1 MTFRGAA
8 RASALVATFGALAGA
23 PGALSPQQP
32 DIIEITI
39 EEAHAAMRSGRLRCR
54 DLVQGY
60 LDRIEAY
67 DKRGPLLNAIQAV
80 NPRAL
85 ALADS
90 LDAVLASGAVIG
102 PLHCVPVLVKDQ
114 IETSDMPTTF
124 GSALFDGWVSERDAT
139 TVTRMRDA
147 GAIILA
153 KTTMG
158 EFAYHYVGS
167 AFGITRNAYDPTR
180 NPSGSSSGT
189 GAGLAA
195 NLGLVGIGEDT
206 MGSNRGPASAGN
218 LVGLRPT
225 LQLVSRFGMMPYSPT
240 YDTMGP
246 MARTV
251 RDAAL
256 LLDVIAGYDPNDPI
270 TAYAASQVPDTY
282 TARLDTGALRG
293 ARIGILRE
301 TSASFDPDPDG
312 TRRPGYDAVKGV
324 MNAAYRALE
333 AVGATVVDSLV
344 IEEMDLLA
352 GIDNTF
358 ETEAAID
365 GYLASLVDPPVAS
378 LRDIVLSGVV
388 HPWRNWKF
396 WPVIG
401 KTTEDPG
408 YLGLVQ
414 RRERLRLSVL
424 EAMARHDLDAIV
436 YPTFDCPPTPIA
448 ADVLTN
454 PDPDDDYFTCSNTFL
469 SPTIGFPALTVPA
482 GFTPDGLPMGLELM
496 GRPFTEAALLGF
508 GYAYEQATKHRRP
521 APTAPPLG
529 R

>member
-1 MTFRGAA
+1 MTFR
-8 RASALVATFGALAGA
+8 RAALVATFGALAGA
-23 PGALSPQQP
+23 PGGVSAQRP
-32 DIIEITI
+32 DIVEITI
-39 EEAHAAMRSGRLRCR
+39 DEAHAAMRAGDLRCR

-67 DKRGPLLNAIQAV
+67 DQQGPLLNAIQAL

-90 LDAVLASGAVIG
+90 LDAVLASGAEMG

-114 IETSDMPTTF
+114 IETTDMPTTF
-124 GSALFDGWVSERDAT
+124 GSALFDEWVSDRDAT
-139 TVTRMRDA
+139 SVTRMREA
-147 GAIILA
+147 GGIILA

-167 AFGITRNAYDPTR
+167 AFGITRNAYDPRR

-195 NLGLVGIGEDT
+195 NFGLVGIGEDT
-206 MGSNRGPASAGN
+206 SGSNRGPAAAGN

-225 LQLVSRFGMMPYSPT
+225 LQLVSRYGMMPYSPT

-246 MARTV
+246 MARNV

-270 TAYAASQVPDTY
+270 TAYAASKVPDTY
-282 TARLDTGALRG
+282 TERLDPGALSG
-293 ARIGILRE
+293 ARIGILRM
-301 TSASFDPDPDG
+301 TSAHYDPDPDG
-312 TRRPGYDAVKGV
+312 TRRPGYQAVRELT
-324 MNAAYRALE
+324 NAAYATLE
-333 AVGATVVDSLV
+333 ALGATVLDSLE
-344 IEEMDLLA
+344 IEDLDQLA
-352 GIDNTF
+352 GIDNPF

-365 GYLASLVDPPVAS
+365 GYLASLVAPPVAS
-378 LRDIVLSGVV
+378 VKDIVLSGVV
-388 HPWRNWKF
+388 HPWRNQKF

-401 KTTEDPG
+401 KTTDDPE
-408 YLGLVQ
+408 YLGVVHS
-414 RRERLRLSVL
+414 REALRVSVL
-424 EAMARHDLDAIV
+424 EAMADHDLDAIV
-436 YPTFDCPPTPIA
+436 YPTFDCPPTLIA

-454 PDPDDDYFTCSNTFL
+454 PEPDDGYFTCSNTFL

-482 GFTPDGLPMGLELM
+482 GFTPDALPVGLEFM
-496 GRPFTEAALLGF
+496 ARPFTEAMLLGF
-508 GYAYEQATKHRRP
+508 GYAYEKATKHRSP

-529 R
+529 P